1 MEDSQII
8 QIIAMLVLVG
18 LSAIYSATEMAYTAL
33 NRSRLKNAQEKKAR
47 NADLALK
54 LLDDYDKLLST
65 ILVANNIVNITLATV
80 ATVFFT
86 QLNASVGATIAT
98 IVITVVVLIFGEISP
113 KTIARECPE
122 KFAMGIA
129 PFAKLTMLLLTPI
142 NFVFSQ
148 WRKLLSML
156 FKSKEDRRMTEE
168 ELLTIVEE
176 AEHEG
181 GINEQESELIRS
193 AIEFN
198 ELEAGDILTPRV
210 DIVAIQ
216 IGTPNE
222 EIETVFIETGYSR
235 LPVYHESIDM
245 VTGVIHQKDFYNFV
259 LHKHKPLESIIKP
272 VRYVPPTIK
281 ISKLLKE
288 LQLEKTHM
296 AVVIDEFG
304 GTAGIVTMEDI
315 IEELVGDI
323 WDEHDEIVEEFKKLS
338 DNTYQVLGGYDLE
351 EFFDY
356 FDMPLDE
363 TDSSTISGWV
373 MERLGRIP
381 SEGDS
386 FDYENMSV
394 TVTRTDNNRV
404 LEVIV
409 KIIEQQKAAT
419 E

>member
-47 NADLALK
+47 NADLSLK

-86 QLNASVGATIAT
+86 QLNASAGATIAT

>member
-86 QLNASVGATIAT
+86 QLNASAGATIAT

-386 FDYENMSV
+386 FDYENMLV

>member
-1 MEDSQII
+1 M
-8 QIIAMLVLVG
+8 
-18 LSAIYSATEMAYTAL
+18 
-33 NRSRLKNAQEKKAR
+33 
-47 NADLALK
+47 
-54 LLDDYDKLLST
+54 
-65 ILVANNIVNITLATV
+65 
-80 ATVFFT
+80 
-86 QLNASVGATIAT
+86 
-98 IVITVVVLIFGEISP
+98 
-113 KTIARECPE
+113 
-122 KFAMGIA
+122 
-129 PFAKLTMLLLTPI
+129 
-142 NFVFSQ
+142 
-148 WRKLLSML
+148 
-156 FKSKEDRRMTEE
+156 
-168 ELLTIVEE
+168 
-176 AEHEG
+176 
-181 GINEQESELIRS
+181 
-193 AIEFN
+193 
-198 ELEAGDILTPRV
+198 
-210 DIVAIQ
+210 
-216 IGTPNE
+216 
-222 EIETVFIETGYSR
+222 FIETGYSR

>member
-86 QLNASVGATIAT
+86 QLNASAGATIAT

-386 FDYENMSV
+386 FDYENMSF

>member
-18 LSAIYSATEMAYTAL
+18 LSAIYAATEMAYTAL

-86 QLNASVGATIAT
+86 QLNASAGATIAT

-386 FDYENMSV
+386 FDYENMSF

>member
-1 MEDSQII
+1 MEL
-8 QIIAMLVLVG
+8 QIIAMIVLVT
-18 LSAIYSATEMAYTAL
+18 LSAIYSATEMAYTSL
-33 NRSRLKNAQEKKAR
+33 NRSRLKNASEKGTK

-54 LLDDYDKLLST
+54 LLENYDKLLST
-65 ILVANNIVNITLATV
+65 ILVANNIVNISIATI

-86 QLNASVGATIAT
+86 KLNASSGATIAT
-98 IVITVVVLIFGEISP
+98 VVVTVAVLIFGEISP
-113 KTIARECPE
+113 KSITRENPE
-122 KFAMGIA
+122 KFAMTIA
-129 PFAKLTMLLLTPI
+129 PFTQFTMVLLTPI
-142 NFVFSQ
+142 NYLFSL
-148 WRKLLSML
+148 WRKLLTKL

-198 ELEAGDILTPRV
+198 DLEAGDILTPRV
-210 DIVAIQ
+210 DIEAIR
-216 IGTPNE
+216 IGTTNE

-235 LPVYHESIDM
+235 LPVYHESVDM

-259 LHKHKPLESIIKP
+259 LHKHMPLESIIKP

-281 ISKLLKE
+281 ISNLLKE
-288 LQLEKTHM
+288 LQLEKAHM
-296 AVVIDEFG
+296 AIVIDEFG

-323 WDEHDEIVEEFKKLS
+323 WDEHDEVVEEFIKIS
-338 DNTYQVLGGYDLE
+338 DNTFQVLGGYDLE
-351 EFFDY
+351 ELFDF

-373 MERLGRIP
+373 MEQLGKIP
-381 SEGDS
+381 AEGD
-386 FDYENMSV
+386 FFEYENLLV
-394 TVTRTDNNRV
+394 TVTKTDNNRV
-404 LEVIV
+404 IEVII
-409 KIIEQQKAAT
+409 KLLEEEKADT

>member
-18 LSAIYSATEMAYTAL
+18 LSAIYAATEMAYTAL

-86 QLNASVGATIAT
+86 QLNASAGATIAT

-386 FDYENMSV
+386 FDYENMLV

>member
-86 QLNASVGATIAT
+86 QLNASAGATIAT

>member
-18 LSAIYSATEMAYTAL
+18 LSAIYAATEMAYTAL

-47 NADLALK
+47 NADLSLK

-86 QLNASVGATIAT
+86 QLNASAGATIAT

>member
-18 LSAIYSATEMAYTAL
+18 LSAIYAATEMAYTAL

-86 QLNASVGATIAT
+86 QLNASAGATIAT

>member
-18 LSAIYSATEMAYTAL
+18 LSAIYAATEMAYTAL

-288 LQLEKTHM
+288 LQLENTYGCGYRRVRRHS
-296 AVVIDEFG
+296 G
-304 GTAGIVTMEDI
+304 HSYYGRYY
-315 IEELVGDI
+315 EELVGDI

-404 LEVIV
+404 LEL
-409 KIIEQQKAAT
+409 
-419 E
+419 